1 MRNVAALDWP
11 AEARRL
17 KEEGWWLA
25 DLAGVDLLG
34 YPGSTHR
41 FEIAVQ
47 LLHHERKERLG
58 LLVAAPD
65 DAAPEIPSVVGTWP
79 SADFLEREAYDMYG
93 IVFTGHPNLTRI
105 LMPDEWEGHPQRKD
119 YGVGKVPVEFVPQP
133 FLQIDGPAQA
143 PDAEEAGR
151 EVDHLGQAGPPRRHL
166 GGAPGWGAR
175 SAARSPAKEAEGEPE
190 GETR

>member
-1 MRNVAALDWP
+1 MAGIAAADWS

-17 KEEGWWLA
+17 EEEGWWLA
-25 DLAGVDLLG
+25 DLAGVDRLG

-47 LLHHERKERLG
+47 LLHHERKERRG
-58 LLVAAPD
+58 LFVAAAD
-65 DAAPEIPSVVGTWP
+65 DAAPEIPSVVAIWP
-79 SADFLEREAYDMYG
+79 GADFLEREAYDMYG

-133 FLQIDGPAQA
+133 LLQIDGIGQA
-143 PDAEEAGR
+143 PDASEARR
-151 EVDHLGQAGPPRRHL
+151 EVDHLGQAGPPLRRL
-166 GGAPGWGAR
+166 GGAPGSADLR
-175 SAARSPAKEAEGEPE
+175 SVQQTPRAQEEEG
-190 GETR
+190 R